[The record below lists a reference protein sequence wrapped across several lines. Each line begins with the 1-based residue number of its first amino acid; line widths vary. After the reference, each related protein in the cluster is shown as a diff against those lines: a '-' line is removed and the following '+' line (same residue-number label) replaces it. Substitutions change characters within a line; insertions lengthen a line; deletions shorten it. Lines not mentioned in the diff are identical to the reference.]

1 MQLSNVICDCDAT
14 SGIPGSGTVSCRQH
28 NLSSYCLCSRREL
41 DAACCCCLLPML
53 LLLRLMSLRLLLI
66 GLSIANCA
74 CALWVCLLAPHPSQ
88 PSIGAGT
95 GRCHHHQ
102 QHCRRWRFWGEIATA
117 RLGIVAENYYS
128 GYYSQSITLPQRH
141 SHTQIHKQATVR
153 QRATFWQAQLSIHV
167 LHIMTIIMAATI
179 MNAWRLITPSRR

>member
-1 MQLSNVICDCDAT
+1 MLETRN
-14 SGIPGSGTVSCRQH
+14 
-28 NLSSYCLCSRREL
+28 RR
-41 DAACCCCLLPML
+41 CLLPLLLL

-74 CALWVCLLAPHPSQ
+74 CALWVYLPAHPPIAPTSP
-88 PSIGAGT
+88 IGTGT

-102 QHCRRWRFWGEIATA
+102 QHCRRWRFWGETVTA

-141 SHTQIHKQATVR
+141 SHTHTYMHTQTNTHKYINKGTVR